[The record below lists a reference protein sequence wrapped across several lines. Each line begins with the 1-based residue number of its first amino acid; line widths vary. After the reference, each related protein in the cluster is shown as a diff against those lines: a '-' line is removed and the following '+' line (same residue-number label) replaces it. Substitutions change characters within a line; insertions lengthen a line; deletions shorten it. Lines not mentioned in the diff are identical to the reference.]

1 MPVPSTDKCIIDY
14 LSLVFDNDELDR
26 LKMLAK
32 LQFETDKT
40 RSFQDYYHQLLSP
53 EDVNNFD
60 QVLGAN
66 IEHFI
71 SKLNTTMSKY
81 YYDLKEWEAI
91 SGEGFIPND
100 YQFWTIKNNHFGRF
114 KYDNSAN
121 LYFEGQLVGLVCWGC
136 KNYGAMV
143 SFSGKA
149 CGSLN
154 FDEMFK
160 ICDDLGYVRISRIDI
175 AHDDFTGTHNV
186 NTCRQ
191 MFKNGL
197 FTVTS
202 EPSYQYFESGVLT
215 KSGKLIPSNGRSFY
229 VGKRTSGKMLRCY
242 EKGKQLKDEANPDW
256 NRWEVELRN
265 IDRVIPLDAL
275 KDPHKYFAGAY
286 PALAAF
292 SQRQERIVL
301 KVKKLVA
308 TYNHLFKYLK
318 QGYAPLMNY
327 AFQAL
332 GMTKEEIF
340 DEITQ
345 GLFIDDFPKRLKCEA
360 LVLST

>member
-1 MPVPSTDKCIIDY
+1 VVPSTDKCIIDY
-14 LSLVFDNDELDR
+14 LSVVFDNDELDR

-32 LQFETDKT
+32 IHFEADRE

-53 EDVNNFD
+53 EDISNFD
-60 QVLGAN
+60 QVLAAN
-66 IEHFI
+66 VEQFI
-71 SKLNTTMSKY
+71 TKLNTTMNKY
-81 YYDLKEWEAI
+81 YYDLKDWEGI
-91 SGEGFIPND
+91 SGEGFTPND
-100 YQFWTIKNNHFGRF
+100 YQFWTIKNNNFGRF
-114 KYDNSAN
+114 KYDHSAN
-121 LYFEGQLVGLVCWGC
+121 LYFDGQLVGLVCWGC

-143 SFSGKA
+143 SFSGQG

-154 FDEMFK
+154 FEEMFK
-160 ICDDLGYVRISRIDI
+160 ICDDLGYVRISRVDI

-197 FTVTS
+197 FTVTT
-202 EPSYQYFESGVLT
+202 EPSYQYFESGVLS
-215 KSGKLIPSNGRSFY
+215 KSGKLIPCNGRSFY

-242 EKGKQLKDEANPDW
+242 EKGKQMKDEANPDW

-265 IDRVIPLDAL
+265 IDRTIPLDVL

-286 PALAAF
+286 PALASF
-292 SQRQERIVL
+292 SKRQERTVL

-318 QGYAPLMNY
+318 QGYAPLMNF
-327 AFQAL
+327 AFHAL
-332 GMTKEEIF
+332 GKSKEEIF
-340 DEITQ
+340 DEITH
-345 GLFIDDFPKRLKCEA
+345 GLFIDDFPKRIKIDA